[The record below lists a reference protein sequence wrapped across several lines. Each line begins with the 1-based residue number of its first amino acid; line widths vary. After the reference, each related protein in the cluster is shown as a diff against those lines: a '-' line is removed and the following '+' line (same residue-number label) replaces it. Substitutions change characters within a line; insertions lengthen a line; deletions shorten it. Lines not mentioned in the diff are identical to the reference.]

1 LYARGAEVTRDPAIE
16 AVGLT
21 KSYGTVRA
29 LAGVDLRAMPGTVLA
44 LLGPN
49 GAGKT
54 TLVRVLA
61 TLTRPDSGTARV
73 AGFDAVVEA
82 HEVRRRISLTGQHAA
97 VDDLQTGRE
106 NLTMLGRL
114 RGLHP
119 ALARS
124 RAEELLAIFDLTA
137 AADRRVRTYSGGMRR
152 RLDLAAGLVDRPDVL
167 FLDEPTT
174 GLDPQSRKAMWGI
187 VRALTASG
195 VTVLLTT
202 QYLEEADQLADNIAV
217 IDHGRIVA
225 RGRPDQLKRQVAPR
239 RLEVVLAGASEFDVV
254 SGSLGGRVLHA
265 NRAELTLGVAIGE
278 SAAEVRDLLDEID
291 PERRRIL
298 RFTQRGAS
306 LDDVFAALTGVS
318 RFVAATEAGRG

>member
-1 LYARGAEVTRDPAIE
+1 VTGEPAIE

-21 KSYGTVRA
+21 KSYGAVRA
-29 LAGVDLRAMPGTVLA
+29 LAGVDLRAMQGTVLA

-73 AGFDAVVEA
+73 AGFDAVAEA

-114 RGLHP
+114 RGLH
-119 ALARS
+119 AAAARS
-124 RAEELLAIFDLTA
+124 RAEELLAMFDLTA

-174 GLDPQSRKAMWGI
+174 GLDPQGRKAMWGI
-187 VRALTASG
+187 VRTLTASG

-202 QYLEEADQLADNIAV
+202 QYLEEVDQLADHIAV

-225 RGRPDQLKRQVAPR
+225 RGRPDQLKQQVGPR
-239 RLEVVLAGASEFDVV
+239 RLEIKLAGAPEFDAV
-254 SGSLGGRVLHA
+254 SDRLGGRVLHA

-291 PERRRIL
+291 PKRHRII
-298 RFTQRGAS
+298 RFTERGAS
-306 LDDVFAALTGVS
+306 LDDVFAALTGAS
-318 RFVAATEAGRG
+318 RVMAATETGRG